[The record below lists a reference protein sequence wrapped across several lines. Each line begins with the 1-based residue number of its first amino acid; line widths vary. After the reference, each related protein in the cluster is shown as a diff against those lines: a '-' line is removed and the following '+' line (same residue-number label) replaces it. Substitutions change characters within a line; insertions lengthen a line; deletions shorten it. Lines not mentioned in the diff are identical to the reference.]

1 MICAHAFAVEIIITE
16 LRAGWPDADRCVRVF
31 LRLTIAALLGAIIG
45 YQREAVGKAAGLRT
59 HMLVSGGAALF
70 VVSSLEA
77 DMSMEGLSRV
87 IQGLATGIGF
97 IGAGAILK
105 LAEERQITGLTTS
118 AGIWMTAAVGVT
130 VGLGHWG
137 SAAISVAIT
146 WIVLAVVGRIE
157 FSAKQN
163 REAGCD
169 PSSV

>member
-1 MICAHAFAVEIIITE
+1 VEVFISE
-16 LRAGWPDADRCVRVF
+16 LKAGWPEADRCVRV
-31 LRLTIAALLGAIIG
+31 LIRLTIATLLGAIIG

-70 VVSSLEA
+70 VVSCREA
-77 DMSMEGLSRV
+77 DMSLEGLSRV

-105 LAEERQITGLTTS
+105 LTEERQITGLTTS

-137 SAAISVAIT
+137 SAAISVVIT
-146 WIVLAVVGRIE
+146 WVILAVVGRLE
-157 FSAKQN
+157 FWSKRD
-163 REAGCD
+163 REVTSGTS
-169 PSSV
+169 PSC